1 MIIFGNINKGL
12 EEYRA
17 TPGAILVN
25 VREEDEF
32 KIGHM
37 KTEIYHV
44 IHLIYAA
51 SGQFK
56 KHNSFCGGIS

>member
-37 KTEIYHV
+37 KSEIYHV
-44 IHLIYAA
+44 IPLIHAA